1 MTTANPPPRSRA
13 RVPAAAIWIP
23 AAYAVASGAWIALSD
38 LLVSSAASSPSEQA
52 AWSIGKGLGFVA
64 VTAFLLYVGI
74 RAAIGREREALD
86 RVSESEALYR
96 AQFEEHAAV
105 QLLVDPE
112 DGRILDANHAAATF
126 YGWPR
131 ERLREMRV
139 QEVNTLSAEEI
150 GREMERA
157 RSLVRTQFEFRHR
170 LADGSVRDVAVFSCR
185 IPVRGRELLHSIVQD
200 VTEQK
205 RVERALREKKDE
217 LDAILRSALDGFWI
231 VDTTGRLLE
240 VNDAA
245 CAMLGY
251 TREELLACRISDIEA
266 SMDPGEIEARTREI
280 VEVGRAR
287 FESRHRRKDGSLLDV
302 EVSVQFLPF
311 GGGHIVSFIR
321 DVTARRLAEEQLRQA
336 QKMEAVG
343 RLAGGIAH
351 DFNNLL
357 TVILSSSAFA
367 LEQAPAGSQL
377 REDVD
382 DVRAAAEKARA
393 LTAQLLAFSRRQLLE
408 PRDIDLNHVVR
419 DAERILARVVGEH
432 VTIRTQLEPRLGPV
446 HADPGQMQ
454 QVLMNLAVNAQDAM
468 PRGGTLTIE
477 TANVER
483 PAGCDPDDCPLEA
496 GSCVQLAVSDTGV
509 GMDEKIRSHIFEPF
523 FTTKPVGKG
532 TGLGLSTVFGIVQQS
547 RGTIRVKSAPGQG
560 TRFEICFPRVAP
572 GTGPVAPEA
581 PSSRA
586 STARPG
592 ESVLVVEDDDLV
604 RRITVRTLKKAGFEV
619 VSGATLEEALARL
632 HEEAAR
638 PHVLLTDVRM
648 PGRSGP
654 EVSAALSRE
663 IPGLKTVFMSGWS
676 DDELSADGVPAGSL
690 FLQKPFST
698 EDLVDRIREAIGDG
712 RLERQA
718 EER

>member
-1 MTTANPPPRSRA
+1 VTNATHPPRSRA
-13 RVPAAAIWIP
+13 PVPGAAIWIP
-23 AAYAVASGAWIALSD
+23 AVYAIASGAWIALSD
-38 LLVSSAASSPSEQA
+38 LLVSGAASSPAEQA

-64 VTAFLLYVGI
+64 VTSLLLYVGI

-105 QLLVDPE
+105 KLLVDPE
-112 DGRILDANHAAATF
+112 DGRILDANHAAAAF

-131 ERLREMRV
+131 ERLREMRI
-139 QEVNTLSAEEI
+139 QEVNTLGPEEI

-170 LADGSVRDVAVFSCR
+170 LADGSVRDVEVFSCR

-231 VDTTGRLLE
+231 VDTAGRLLE

-245 CAMLGY
+245 CEMLGY
-251 TREELLACRISDIEA
+251 TREELLARRVSDVEA
-266 SMDPGEIEARTREI
+266 AMDPGGIEARTREI
-280 VEVGRAR
+280 VEAGRAR
-287 FESRHRRKDGSLLDV
+287 FESRHRRKDGSLVDV

-311 GGGHIVSFIR
+311 GGGHIVSFVR
-321 DVTARRLAEEQLRQA
+321 DVTARRLAEEQLRQS

-367 LEQAPAGSQL
+367 LEQAPPGSQL

-382 DVRAAAEKARA
+382 DVRVAAEKARA

-408 PRDIDLNHVVR
+408 PRDIDLNDVVK
-419 DAERILARVVGEH
+419 DAQRILARVVGEH
-432 VTIRTQLEPRLGPV
+432 VTLRTALEPRLGPV

-483 PAGCDPDDCPLEA
+483 PVGCDPDDCPLEA

-509 GMDEKIRSHIFEPF
+509 GMDEKTRSRIFEPF

-547 RGTIRVKSAPGQG
+547 RGTIRVKSSPGQG
-560 TRFEICFPRVAP
+560 TRFEICFPRVAL
-572 GTGPVAPEA
+572 GAGPVAAE
-581 PSSRA
+581 
-586 STARPG
+586 ARPQAAANG
-592 ESVLVVEDDDLV
+592 QTRASVLVVEDDDLV
-604 RRITVRTLKKAGFEV
+604 RRITVRTLKNAGFEV

-632 HEEAAR
+632 REGPAR
-638 PHVLLTDVRM
+638 PQVLLTDVRM
-648 PGRSGP
+648 PGPSGP
-654 EVSAALSRE
+654 EVSSALSRE

-676 DDELSADGVPAGSL
+676 DDELSADGVPPGSL

-698 EDLVDRIREAIGDG
+698 EDLVDRIREALGDG
-712 RLERQA
+712 RLDRQT